1 MKHFFPQTYKH
12 EQFYFFP
19 DDEHHLK
26 NVLKTKLN
34 TEIICVYEDKK
45 YLCQINGLQPL
56 TAKIVNQIANDC
68 EFHNVEITLFQAVI
82 KPKHFEWILT
92 KSVEL
97 HLNNFYPTIFSRS
110 QTQLVLKKD
119 RMEKI
124 ITSACKQSGRLKICQ
139 YHDSI
144 NFQQLL
150 DKIKLFD
157 LVLVPYE
164 DRQGEILGLELA
176 NINYNKIKKIA
187 LIVGPEGGFS
197 HQEITALQQL
207 DNTKIVSLSKTI
219 LRSETAAFYT
229 LAVLIDNLLTKKV
242 Q

>member
-1 MKHFFPQTYKH
+1 
-12 EQFYFFP
+12 
-19 DDEHHLK
+19 
-26 NVLKTKLN
+26 
-34 TEIICVYEDKK
+34 
-45 YLCQINGLQPL
+45 
-56 TAKIVNQIANDC
+56 
-68 EFHNVEITLFQAVI
+68 
-82 KPKHFEWILT
+82 
-92 KSVEL
+92 
-97 HLNNFYPTIFSRS
+97 
-110 QTQLVLKKD
+110 
-119 RMEKI
+119 MEKI
-124 ITSACKQSGRLKICQ
+124 IASACKQSGRLKICQ

-197 HQEITALQQL
+197 HQEITTLQQL